1 MLLSE
6 QMISQL
12 SERCTNVADVWDCSV
27 TVEQDRDGRLTFT
40 MTDDGGDVTEG
51 GVWTATPF
59 GPELGHDLYSFQ
71 EVGGSPSGVIM
82 TLVPVAIVG
91 LLGL

>member
-1 MLLSE
+1 MLTK

-12 SERCTNVADVWDCSV
+12 SDRCTNVADVWDCSV
-27 TVEQDRDGRLTFT
+27 AVEQDQDGRLTFT

-59 GPELGHDLYSFQ
+59 ELGHDLYSFQ
-71 EVGGSPSGVIM
+71 EVGGSTTGVVM